1 MSGRAFQD
9 TLIESLGKFKDRTA
23 IQCGERFVTYG
34 QLDRGSNGI
43 AAGLVDGGIGKG
55 AFIGIYIDD
64 RVAFITALIG
74 ILKAGCVFVPLDAAY
89 ARQRLEVMI
98 RQADVSVIIADAP
111 GVAGIAAGTLTVPPA
126 VRVLALEGLTGRN
139 GGEGEAQLPPVA
151 YDPEDR
157 IYIYFTSGTTGLP
170 RAILGKN
177 KSLLHFID
185 WEIETFHID
194 SGFRVSQLTTPGFD
208 AFLRDVFVPLSSGGL
223 ICIPPDPEILV
234 QPSRLVE
241 WLDRSGIGLIHCVP
255 SLFRLLLTDQ
265 VKGSH
270 FRDLKLV
277 LLSGERIYPADL
289 KNWFAVFDDRI
300 QLVNFYGPSETTMI
314 KTYYV
319 IRQSDAHL
327 DNIPIGKPMKG
338 ARVIIFDED
347 MNFCDER
354 ITGELYIRTP
364 FMSFGYYNDPD
375 LNRQRFIANPLTGN
389 PHDILYKTGDLGRF
403 LPDGNIELLGRID
416 RQVKIH
422 GIRVEL
428 EEIEKIL
435 MGHAPVREAAVIH
448 AQVDGARE
456 ILVGYFTDNGQP
468 GYDPEQLTAQL
479 KAHLA
484 LHLPETVIPASL
496 KRLPRMPRKPNGKVD
511 YEALADLFARG
522 NADVVLPRSAL
533 EKRLAAVWSQVL
545 DIGTVGVTTSFF
557 ELGGN
562 SLNIMSLLAK
572 IHLEFDVRI
581 SLGEIFNN
589 PTIEKQAAIIR
600 QAKGEAVVAI
610 EPAEKRDYYTP
621 SSAQKRLYFLQQ
633 MEPGST
639 VYNIPAAFRL
649 AGRVR
654 KEKLL
659 AAFKGLIDQHESLRT
674 LFVPAAGE
682 TVQRILP
689 GADFELEYDDSAH
702 PQPSAW
708 IADFVRPFNL
718 SKAPLLRVGLVKLDD
733 REHLLLVDM
742 HHIIADGLSHQILVQ
757 DFMCLYG
764 GQPLPRLRLQYRDF
778 CLWQHSAGQQAAAA
792 SQKEYWLKVFGGEI
806 PVLSLPTDFPRPPFQ
821 SFDGSRVYFEIPP
834 QETAGLKEMAG
845 VEGATL
851 YMVLLA
857 AYHIFLSKVSNQ
869 ADIVVGTPVA
879 GRRHPDLQRLI
890 GMFVNTLALRHC
902 AGGELTFKEFLKE
915 VNANVLDAFE
925 NQEYPFEDLVDQAT
939 LKINRDVSRNPL
951 FDVVFVFQNM
961 DARQARLA
969 ERESG
974 GIKQREYEY
983 EERTA
988 KFDLTLDV
996 GVGERLHCSFEY
1008 CTRLFAGQTV
1018 ERFIDYFKRVVAAVI
1033 ADPDTR
1039 IADIE
1044 VLDDEE
1050 RQRLLHTFNDTAAEY
1065 PRQLTIHRCF
1075 EQQAARG
1082 TGAVALVFA
1091 GGQLSYGDLNN
1102 RADRLALDLRAR
1114 GVAAGV
1120 IVPLVLERSLEMIV
1134 SILGC
1139 LKAGGAYLPID
1150 TATPPGRRQYIL
1162 DDCGAQVLLSDTG
1175 PNTLIEDNGAV
1186 VSGNRESAPSDPAYV
1201 IYTSGT
1207 TGRPKGML
1215 IEHRSV
1221 IRLMFNDRFLFDFG
1235 SRDTWTMFHA
1245 YHFDFSVWE
1254 MYGALLYGGRL
1265 VVIPAM
1271 TARDPAAY
1279 LEILQREQVSVL
1291 NQTPSAFYN
1300 LSEAE
1305 FKRPTGDLS
1314 LKYVI
1319 FGGEALKPVKLKK
1332 WRRRYPRT
1340 RLVNMFGI
1348 TETTVHVTF
1357 KEIGEEEIDHNI
1369 SNIGGPIPTLTT
1381 YVLDGYLKLLP
1392 LKTAGELCV
1401 AGDGVGRGYLNR
1413 PGLTA
1418 DKMVPNPFKPQERLY
1433 RSGDL
1438 ARQFMNGDLEYLG
1451 RIDHQ
1456 VKLRGF
1462 RIEPGEIEDHLARH
1476 PQVKA
1481 AVVVDG
1487 EDVHG
1492 DRYLTAYVVPLPA
1505 SPFTLDMSKLRE
1517 YLSSR
1522 LPSYMIP
1529 AYFVQLAA
1537 IPLTAN
1543 GKVDYKALPEYRA
1556 DDRDNYRPPQNPL
1569 QQQLADIWAAVLRV
1583 ERVGIGDNYF
1593 SIGGDS
1599 IKAIRLLND
1608 INARLDTNLKIVD
1621 LFSHDT
1627 VEKMSQLIGT
1637 EYAEYRAG
1645 RQVSPLIEAVEQE
1658 IGRLKQRIRAKHHA
1672 AADIEDIY
1680 PMSDIQKGMLF
1691 YSLKDEALA
1700 LYHEQFVYQ
1709 WAYHDFDETLFE
1721 RALSLMADK
1730 HPTLRTAF
1738 NVEDFEEPVQVVY
1751 RRVPF
1756 AWQHED
1762 ISRLDRP
1769 AQEAHIR
1776 QIIGQDRQQ
1785 PFDVSQP
1792 PLWRM
1797 KTFTVAP
1804 DSILTVWIF
1813 HHAILDGWS
1822 NASFITEFNNVYLAQ
1837 KSNAGFVPQPLKS
1850 SYRDFVV
1857 QEMVEKRSEAS
1868 ARFWQQELT
1877 DYRRL
1882 DFSGLAEESGE
1893 DRLNTIAFNWGPSFF
1908 RKLKRVA
1915 RQMNTGLKTLCLAA
1929 YIYALNMLSFDG
1941 DILTG
1946 LVTNNRPES
1955 IDGDKILGCFLNTV
1969 PVRVKIPGSITWSD
1983 YVGLIDKKLAALKRH
1998 EKISLFEIVR
2008 LTGEK
2013 TQEAN
2018 PLFDTLFN
2026 YVDFFVFQ
2034 GAERD
2039 TAAGAGRQ
2047 ETAAPLSVEGYENTN
2062 TRFDFNVNTT
2072 GGGFYVS
2079 LAYFESLIGDAMA
2092 LYVCRCY
2099 RDILDTMGAA
2109 PTGLLRRDD
2118 LLAPEEKQ
2126 KILYPEAT
2134 SPACVHRLFAAQ
2146 AEKIPHRLAVV
2157 HGPRQL
2163 TYGELGQR
2171 TDGLALALR
2180 EKGIG
2185 AGAIV
2190 GIITRRSLEMVVAI
2204 LGVLKTGAAYL
2215 PIDPGYP
2222 PARIRYLLEDSRA
2235 RAVLRGEETE
2245 CLIREGEAGADVG
2258 GEANPSTMAYVLYT
2272 SGSTGK
2278 PKGVLVTHGAIMNTL
2293 LALFASYPFGWRDVY
2308 LLKTAY
2314 VFDVSVSELFGWFL
2328 GGGWLA
2334 VLEREGEKDPQAI
2347 YAAIHKFDVTH
2358 LNFVPSMF
2366 GAFVEFLALQE
2377 GADLSSLRYIFLAGE
2392 ALPPQMIYKFRQQ
2405 DSRVVLEN
2413 IYGPTEA
2420 AIYASQY
2427 PLAEWQ
2433 GESPVPIGR
2442 PLENMNLF
2450 VLNHSGHLQPLG
2462 VRGELC
2468 IAGPGLARGYLNEPE
2483 LTADKFVNFNLAAKS
2498 REGTRSSTHKTLNP
2512 KSQILYKTGDLVRR
2526 LPDGNIQ
2533 FIGRIDHQV
2542 KIRGFRV
2549 EPGEIE
2555 SRLLKH
2561 HRVKDAVVAC
2571 REDDRGDTCL
2581 AAYVVLSTAGT
2592 FEGAPV
2598 IAELKEH
2605 LNAELPD
2612 YMIPAYFMFLEA
2624 IPLNP
2629 SGKVDRKALPE
2640 PEGLGDTAYTAPR
2653 DRMQEKLVAIWSEVL
2668 GIEAA
2673 RIGIDTNFFDLGGH
2687 SLKATVLALKIHK
2700 ALSVKISLAK
2710 IFRAP
2715 TIRKLAQILKEAAAD
2730 RYISI
2735 ESVEQREYYP
2745 LSSAQNRIYIVQQ
2758 MDPLATAYNI
2768 SAVLPLDEAPDRQ
2781 RMEQTFGALIRRHQ
2795 GLRTSF
2801 ISVKGEPVQAVH
2813 PFVDFEIEYYDAPRA
2828 GLSTLIPGIVRPF
2841 DLACPPLFRVALI
2854 KHGASEHTLVVD
2866 VHHIIADALSL
2877 VVIEEDYIALYSGK
2891 ALPPLKLHYKDFAIW
2906 QQRYGQSPEMQSQ
2919 QHFWLDEFKGDIPI
2933 LNLPT
2938 DFERPKVRTF
2948 AGAGTLSLELEA
2960 SETTA
2965 LKELAKVNGATPYM
2979 LFLALF
2985 NTLLYKLTGQQDI
2998 VVGTPAAGRRHADL
3012 ERIIGMFVNTLPLR
3026 NYPAA
3031 DKGFGD
3037 FLEEV
3042 RDRTVA
3048 AFDNQDYPF
3057 EDLVEQLGV
3066 KRDIARNPLFDTL
3079 FNFITLEPAQPQ
3091 PTDPQ
3096 QKAHEYERDEAQF
3109 YLIFGVED
3117 GGSRFEVGFGYS
3129 TQLFKED
3136 TVERFM
3142 GYFREIVASVL
3153 KDPYIRLG
3161 DIEIAHDLKA
3171 ISSDLY
3177 TGEESNF
3184 EF

>member
-1 MSGRAFQD
+1 VSGRAFQD
-9 TLIESLGKFKDRTA
+9 TLIESLAKFEHRTA
-23 IQCGERFVTYG
+23 IRCGERFVTYG

-64 RVAFITALIG
+64 RVAFITAMIG

-89 ARQRLEVMI
+89 PRQRLEAMI
-98 RQADVSVIIADAP
+98 RQADVSVIVADAP
-111 GVAGIAAGTLTVPPA
+111 GVAATLTVPPT
-126 VRVLALEGLTGRN
+126 VRVMGLDGLTGQP
-139 GGEGEAQLPPVA
+139 GSEGEAQLPPVA

-157 IYIYFTSGTTGLP
+157 IYIYFTSGTTGQP

-194 SGFRVSQLTTPGFD
+194 GGFRVSQLTTPGFD

-223 ICIPPDPEILV
+223 ICIPPDPEILR
-234 QPSRLVE
+234 QPPRLVE

-255 SLFRLLLTDQ
+255 SLFRLLLTDG
-265 VKGSH
+265 VTGSH
-270 FRDLKLV
+270 FRDLKLI

-289 KNWFAVFDDRI
+289 KSWFAVFGDRI

-338 ARVIIFDED
+338 ARVVIFDED

-364 FMSFGYYNDPD
+364 FMSFGYYNDPH
-375 LNRQRFIANPLTGN
+375 LNRQRFIPNPLTGN
-389 PHDILYKTGDLGRF
+389 PHDILYRTGDLARF

-435 MGHAPVREAAVIH
+435 MGQAPVREAAVIQ
-448 AQVDGARE
+448 AQVDGGRE
-456 ILVGYFTDNGQP
+456 ILMGYFTDNGQA
-468 GYDPEQLTAQL
+468 GYDPEQLTARL

-484 LHLPETVIPASL
+484 LHLPEAAIPASL
-496 KRLPRMPRKPNGKVD
+496 KRLPQMPRKPNGKVD
-511 YEALADLFARG
+511 YDALADLFARD
-522 NADVVLPRSAL
+522 NADVVLPRNSL

-545 DIGTVGVTTSFF
+545 DIDTVGVTASFF

-562 SLNIMSLLAK
+562 SLNIMSLLSK

-589 PTIEKQAAIIR
+589 ATIEKQAAIIR
-600 QAKGEAVVAI
+600 QAKGEAVVSI
-610 EPAEKRDYYTP
+610 EPAEKRDYYIP

-649 AGRVR
+649 AGRLQ
-654 KEKLL
+654 KERLL

-674 LFVPAAGE
+674 LFVTAAGE
-682 TVQRILP
+682 TVQRILA
-689 GADFELEYDDSAH
+689 GAGFELAYDDAPH
-702 PQPSAW
+702 LQPSAL
-708 IADFVRPFNL
+708 IAAFVRPFNL
-718 SKAPLLRVGLVKLDD
+718 STAPLLRVGLVKLDD
-733 REHLLLVDM
+733 NEHLLLVDM
-742 HHIIADGLSHQILVQ
+742 HHIVADGLSHQILAQ

-764 GQPLPRLRLQYRDF
+764 GQPLPPLRLQYRDF

-792 SQKEYWLKVFGGEI
+792 SQKEYWLKVFGDEI
-806 PVLSLPTDFPRPPFQ
+806 PVLSLPTDFPRPPIQ

-834 QETAGLKEMAG
+834 QETAVLKDMAG

-857 AYHIFLSKVSNQ
+857 AYHIFLSKVGNQ

-902 AGGELTFKEFLKE
+902 AGGELTFKEFVRE
-915 VNANVLDAFE
+915 VKANVLEAFE
-925 NQEYPFEDLVDQAT
+925 NQEYPFEDLVDQAA

-951 FDVVFVFQNM
+951 FDVVFVFQAM

-974 GIKQREYEY
+974 GIKQRGYEY

-996 GVGERLHCSFEY
+996 GVGERLYCSFEY
-1008 CTRLFAGQTV
+1008 CTRLFTEQTV
-1018 ERFIDYFKRVVAAVI
+1018 KRFVGYFRRVVAAVI
-1033 ADPDTR
+1033 ADPRTR
-1039 IADIE
+1039 LADIE
-1044 VLDDEE
+1044 VLDEEE
-1050 RQRLLHTFNDTAAEY
+1050 RRQLLHTFNDTAAKY

-1091 GGQLSYGDLNN
+1091 EGQLSYGTLNG
-1102 RADRLALDLRAR
+1102 RADRLARDLGAG
-1114 GVAAGV
+1114 GVTAGV

-1150 TATPPGRRQYIL
+1150 PAAPPERRQYIL
-1162 DDCGAQVLLSDTG
+1162 DDCGARLVLTDTG
-1175 PNTLIEDNGAV
+1175 PNTLIEGSGAA
-1186 VSGNRESAPSDPAYV
+1186 VSGHREAAPADPAYV

-1235 SRDTWTMFHA
+1235 SSDTWTMFHA

-1254 MYGALLYGGRL
+1254 MYGALLYGGKL
-1265 VVIPAM
+1265 IVIPAM

-1279 LEILQREQVSVL
+1279 LEILQRQQVSVL

-1305 FKRPTGDLS
+1305 FKRPTGVLS

-1357 KEIGEEEIDHNI
+1357 KEIGEEEIEHNI
-1369 SNIGGPIPTLTT
+1369 SNIGGPIPTLST
-1381 YVLDGYLKLLP
+1381 YVLDEHLRLLP

-1418 DKMVPNPFKPQERLY
+1418 EKMLPNPFKPAERLY

-1438 ARQFMNGDLEYLG
+1438 ARQLMNGDLEYLG

-1456 VKLRGF
+1456 VQLRGF
-1462 RIEPGEIEDHLARH
+1462 RIEPGEIEDRLVRH
-1476 PQVKA
+1476 PEVKA
-1481 AVVVDG
+1481 AVVMDR
-1487 EDVHG
+1487 EDAHG
-1492 DRYLTAYVVPLPA
+1492 DRYLTAYIVPNPTSPTNETSPAKLRQYLAETLPA
-1505 SPFTLDMSKLRE
+1505 
-1517 YLSSR
+1517 
-1522 LPSYMIP
+1522 YMIP

-1537 IPLTAN
+1537 LPLTAN

-1556 DDRDNYRPPQNPL
+1556 DDRDNYRPPENPL
-1569 QQQLADIWAAVLRV
+1569 QQQLADIWAAVLGV

-1627 VEKMSQLIGT
+1627 VEKMAQLIAAG
-1637 EYAEYRAG
+1637 YAGYRAAP
-1645 RQVSPLIEAVEQE
+1645 RVSPLIQEVEQE
-1658 IGRLKQRIRAKHHA
+1658 IEGLKQRIMADYHA
-1672 AADIEDIY
+1672 AADLEDIY

-1709 WAYHDFDETLFE
+1709 WAYRDFDKTLFE

-1738 NVEDFEEPVQVVY
+1738 NVDDFEEPVQMVY
-1751 RRVPF
+1751 RRAPL
-1756 AWQHED
+1756 AWEHED
-1762 ISRLDRP
+1762 ISALDRP

-1785 PFDVSQP
+1785 PFDISRP

-1797 KTFTVAP
+1797 KTFAVAP

-1822 NASFITEFNNVYLAQ
+1822 NASFITELNNMYLAL
-1837 KSNAGFVPQPLKS
+1837 KSDAGFVPQRLKS

-1857 QEMVEKRSEAS
+1857 QEMVEKRNEAS

-1877 DYRRL
+1877 GYRRL
-1882 DFSGLAEESGE
+1882 DFSGLGEESGG
-1893 DRLNTIAFNWGPSFF
+1893 DRLNTVAFNWGPTFF
-1908 RKLKRVA
+1908 RKLQRVA
-1915 RQMNTGLKTLCLAA
+1915 RHLNTGVKTLCLAA
-1929 YIYALNMLSFDG
+1929 YIYALDMLSFDG
-1941 DILTG
+1941 DILSG
-1946 LVTNNRPES
+1946 LVTNNRPEAV
-1955 IDGDKILGCFLNTV
+1955 DGDKILGCFLNTV
-1969 PVRVKIPGSITWSD
+1969 PVRVKIPEPITWAD
-1983 YVGLIDKKLAALKRH
+1983 YIGLIDKKLAALKRH
-1998 EKISLFEIVR
+1998 ERLSLFKIVR

-2039 TAAGAGRQ
+2039 AAAGAGGQ
-2047 ETAAPLSVEGYENTN
+2047 KAAAPLSVEGYENTN

-2079 LAYFESLIGDAMA
+2079 LAHFESLIGDRMA
-2092 LYVCRCY
+2092 RYVCRCY
-2099 RDILDTMGAA
+2099 RDILDTMAA
-2109 PTGLLRRDD
+2109 EPTGMVRRDC

-2126 KILYPEAT
+2126 KILYPEAG
-2134 SPACVHRLFAAQ
+2134 SPACVHRLFEAQ
-2146 AEKIPHRLAVV
+2146 AEKIPDCPAVV

-2163 TYGELGQR
+2163 TYGELDRR
-2171 TDGLALALR
+2171 TDGLALTMR

-2185 AGAIV
+2185 TGAIV
-2190 GIITRRSLEMVVAI
+2190 GIIARRSLEMVVAI
-2204 LGVLKTGAAYL
+2204 LGVFKTGAAYL

-2222 PARIRYLLEDSRA
+2222 PARIRYLLEESRA
-2235 RAVLRGEETE
+2235 RAVLRGEEIE
-2245 CLIREGEAGADVG
+2245 LLIREGEAGADVE
-2258 GEANPSTMAYVLYT
+2258 GEANPSTLAYVLYT

-2278 PKGVLVTHGAIMNTL
+2278 PKGVLVNHGAIMNTL
-2293 LALFASYPFGWRDVY
+2293 LALFESYPFGWRDVY

-2328 GGGWLA
+2328 GGGRLA

-2347 YAAIHKFDVTH
+2347 YAAIHQHDVTH
-2358 LNFVPSMF
+2358 INFVPSMF

-2377 GADLSSLRYIFLAGE
+2377 GADLASLRYIFLAGE
-2392 ALPPQMIYKFRQQ
+2392 ALPPQMIYKFRQHNNW
-2405 DSRVVLEN
+2405 VVVEN

-2442 PLENMNLF
+2442 PLKNMNLF
-2450 VLNHSGHLQPLG
+2450 VLNHSGHLQPMG

-2498 REGTRSSTHKTLNP
+2498 REDTRSPQNTKSQILNP
-2512 KSQILYKTGDLVRR
+2512 KSYILYRTGDLVRW
-2526 LPDGNIQ
+2526 LADGNIE
-2533 FIGRIDHQV
+2533 FLGRIDHQV

-2549 EPGEIE
+2549 EPGEVE
-2555 SRLLKH
+2555 SRLLTH
-2561 HRVKDAVVAC
+2561 HSVRDAVVAC
-2571 REDDRGDTCL
+2571 REDDRGDTFL

-2592 FEGAPV
+2592 FEDAPV

-2605 LNAELPD
+2605 LNTELPD
-2612 YMIPAYFMFLEA
+2612 YMIPAHFVFLEA

-2640 PEGLGDTAYTAPR
+2640 PAGLWDTAYTAPQ
-2653 DRMQEKLVAIWSEVL
+2653 DKMQERVAAIWSEVL
-2668 GIEAA
+2668 GIETA

-2687 SLKATVLALKIHK
+2687 SLKATVLTLKIHK
-2700 ALSVKISLAK
+2700 ALNVKVSLAK
-2710 IFRAP
+2710 IFKAP
-2715 TIRKLAQILKEAAAD
+2715 TIRGLAQILEEAAAD
-2730 RYISI
+2730 RYVAI
-2735 ESVEQREYYP
+2735 EPVEQREYYP

-2758 MDPLATAYNI
+2758 MDPSAAAYNI
-2768 SAVLPLDEAPDRQ
+2768 SAVLPLDEEPDRQ
-2781 RMEQTFGALIRRHQ
+2781 RMAQTFDSLIRRHQ

-2801 ISVKGEPVQAVH
+2801 TSVKGEPVQRVH
-2813 PFVDFEIEYYDAPRA
+2813 GDVEFEIEVYDAPRA
-2828 GLSTLIPGIVRPF
+2828 QLPTLIPGIVRPF
-2841 DLACPPLFRVALI
+2841 DLSHAPLLRVALVR
-2854 KHGASEHTLVVD
+2854 HGADEHTLVVD

-2877 VVIEEDYIALYSGK
+2877 VVIEEDYIDLYRGK
-2891 ALPPLKLHYKDFAIW
+2891 GLPQLKLHYKDFAIW
-2906 QQRYGQSPEMQSQ
+2906 QQRYGKSPGMQNQ

-2938 DFERPKVRTF
+2938 DFDRPKVQTF
-2948 AGAGTLSLELEA
+2948 AGAGSLSLELEA

-2965 LKELAKVNGATPYM
+2965 LKELARAQSATPYM

-2985 NTLLYKLTGQQDI
+2985 NTLLFKLTNQQDI

-3079 FNFITLEPAQPQ
+3079 FNFITLEPAQAV
-3091 PTDPQ
+3091 DDAE
-3096 QKAHEYERDEAQF
+3096 QKAQEYERNEAQF

-3142 GYFREIVASVL
+3142 AYFREIVASVL
-3153 KDPYIRLG
+3153 KDPDIKLG

-3177 TGEESNF
+3177 IGEENTF